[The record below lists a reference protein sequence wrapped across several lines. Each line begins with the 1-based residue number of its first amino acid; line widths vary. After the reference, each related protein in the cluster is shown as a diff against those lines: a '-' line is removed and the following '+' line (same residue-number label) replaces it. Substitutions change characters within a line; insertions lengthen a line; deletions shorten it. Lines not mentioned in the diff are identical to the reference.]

1 MFCGRTFIFKWL
13 KKHFCCSTHAS
24 QSEGGRHG
32 KSRENQNLIPSY
44 PDPAAQ
50 KHSNTNTVHHF
61 AHDRKKEGEPPAWV
75 VMNHLDCKFVHISL
89 YEGDRCFSEWKGFVE
104 NQHFCREAYG
114 SSEVVAQCGPR
125 DLVPPSRSMIRCE
138 LVGDNRKWHNGF
150 RFDGRRQKK

>member
-104 NQHFCREAYG
+104 NQHFCRGNFQRVDKAVYLKCC
-114 SSEVVAQCGPR
+114 STFCAKFSTKNQNSF
-125 DLVPPSRSMIRCE
+125 LF
-138 LVGDNRKWHNGF
+138 RKF
-150 RFDGRRQKK
+150 